1 METERRPGRR
11 SAWPHLANRPALAEP
26 ARGSGGGWQLDIE
39 HLLAHY
45 GYLAL
50 IFGSFAD
57 GTPVMLFGGF
67 AAHRGW
73 LSLPLVILA
82 GAAGSFLAGAAWF
95 LLARQVGS
103 RLLDLRPA
111 WAAQVA
117 RVRPRLQRWDAPV
130 ILGVRF
136 LPGLS
141 VGGLLA
147 AGLYGVPLVRFM
159 ALNAIAALGWAVA
172 YGSLGY
178 LLGRALPHLLGEI
191 ERYERPVTLLLL
203 AAAALWIAVVQL
215 RRWRR
220 NGTPDHG

>member
-1 METERRPGRR
+1 MGV
-11 SAWPHLANRPALAEP
+11 
-26 ARGSGGGWQLDIE
+26 E
-39 HLLAHY
+39 HLLAKY

-50 IFGSFAD
+50 VFGSFAD
-57 GTPVMLFGGF
+57 GTPVMLLGGF

-95 LLARQVGS
+95 LAARQIGT
-103 RLLDLRPA
+103 RLLALRPA

-136 LPGLS
+136 VPGLS
-141 VGGLLA
+141 LGGLLA
-147 AGLYGVPLVRFM
+147 AGLYGVPIVRFM
-159 ALNAIAALGWAVA
+159 TLNALAALGWAA
-172 YGSLGY
+172 IYGSLGY
-178 LLGRALPHLLGEI
+178 LLGRAIPHVLGEI
-191 ERYERPVTLLLL
+191 ERYERPVALLLL
-203 AAAALWIAVVQL
+203 GAAVIWIGVVQS

-220 NGTPDHG
+220 HGATGHG

>member
-1 METERRPGRR
+1 MGV
-11 SAWPHLANRPALAEP
+11 
-26 ARGSGGGWQLDIE
+26 E
-39 HLLAHY
+39 HLLAKY

-50 IFGSFAD
+50 VFGSFAD
-57 GTPVMLFGGF
+57 GTPVMLLGGF

-95 LLARQVGS
+95 LAARQIGT
-103 RLLDLRPA
+103 RLLALRPA

-136 LPGLS
+136 VPGLS
-141 VGGLLA
+141 LGGLLA
-147 AGLYGVPLVRFM
+147 AGLYGVSIVRFM
-159 ALNAIAALGWAVA
+159 TLNALAASGWAAV
-172 YGSLGY
+172 YGSCGY
-178 LLGRALPHLLGEI
+178 LLGRAIPHVLGEI
-191 ERYERPVTLLLL
+191 ERYERPVALLLL
-203 AAAALWIAVVQL
+203 GAAVTWIGVVQF

-220 NGTPDHG
+220 HGAAGHG

>member
-1 METERRPGRR
+1 MGV
-11 SAWPHLANRPALAEP
+11 
-26 ARGSGGGWQLDIE
+26 E
-39 HLLAHY
+39 HLLAKY

-50 IFGSFAD
+50 VFGSFAD
-57 GTPVMLFGGF
+57 GTPVMLLGGF

-95 LLARQVGS
+95 LAARQIGT
-103 RLLDLRPA
+103 RLLALRPA

-136 LPGLS
+136 VPGLS
-141 VGGLLA
+141 LGGLLA
-147 AGLYGVPLVRFM
+147 AGLYGVPIVRFM
-159 ALNAIAALGWAVA
+159 TLNALAALGWAA
-172 YGSLGY
+172 IYGSLGY
-178 LLGRALPHLLGEI
+178 LLGRAIPHVLGEI
-191 ERYERPVTLLLL
+191 ERYERPVALLLL
-203 AAAALWIAVVQL
+203 GAAVIWIGIVQS

-220 NGTPDHG
+220 HGATGHG

>member
-1 METERRPGRR
+1 MGV
-11 SAWPHLANRPALAEP
+11 
-26 ARGSGGGWQLDIE
+26 E
-39 HLLAHY
+39 HLLAKY

-50 IFGSFAD
+50 VFGSFAD
-57 GTPVMLFGGF
+57 GTPVMLLGGF

-95 LLARQVGS
+95 LAARRIGT
-103 RLLDLRPA
+103 RLLALRPA

-136 LPGLS
+136 VPGLS
-141 VGGLLA
+141 LGGLLA
-147 AGLYGVPLVRFM
+147 AGLYGVPIVRFM
-159 ALNAIAALGWAVA
+159 TLNALAALGWAA
-172 YGSLGY
+172 IYGSLGY
-178 LLGRALPHLLGEI
+178 LLGRAIPHVLGEI
-191 ERYERPVTLLLL
+191 ERYERPVALLLL
-203 AAAALWIAVVQL
+203 GAAVIWIGIVQS

-220 NGTPDHG
+220 HGATGHG

>member
-1 METERRPGRR
+1 M
-11 SAWPHLANRPALAEP
+11 AEP
-26 ARGSGGGWQLDIE
+26 CTRLRRCGWQLDIE
-39 HLLAHY
+39 HLLARY

-82 GAAGSFLAGAAWF
+82 GAAGSFLAGTAWF
-95 LLARQVGS
+95 LAARQVGA

-111 WAAQVA
+111 WAAQVE

-136 LPGLS
+136 LPGIS
-141 VGGLLA
+141 IGGLLA
-147 AGLYGVPLVRFM
+147 AGLYGVPVARFM
-159 ALNAIAALGWAVA
+159 ALNAIAALAWAAA
-172 YGSLGY
+172 YGTLGY
-178 LLGRALPHLLGEI
+178 LLGRAIPHVLGEI
-191 ERYERPVTLLLL
+191 ERYERPAALLLL
-203 AAAALWIAVVQL
+203 AAAIVWIAVVQL

-220 NGTPDHG
+220 QDPAGHG